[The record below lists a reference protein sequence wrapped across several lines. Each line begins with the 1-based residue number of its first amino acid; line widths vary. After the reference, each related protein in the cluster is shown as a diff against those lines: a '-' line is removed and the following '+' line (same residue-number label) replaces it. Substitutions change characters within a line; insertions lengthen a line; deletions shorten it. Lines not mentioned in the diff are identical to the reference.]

1 MKAILDS
8 LGLAAVNPGTWHGA
22 KSFEDSSASLIES
35 VNPATGDVIASV
47 RSTTST
53 EYDAL
58 IAEAQGSFETWRT
71 IPAPVRGNAV
81 RLIGDALRDN
91 KDALGSLV
99 TLEMGKIK
107 AEGDGEVQEMIDIAD
122 FAVGQS
128 RMMYG
133 NTMHSERPQHRMYE
147 QWHPLGIVGTISAFN
162 GQSRMMYGNT
172 MHSERPQHRMYE
184 QWHPLGIVGTI
195 SAFNFPVAV
204 YSWNA
209 LIAAICG
216 NINVWKPSP
225 KAALCG
231 VAVQKIVNSALAELD
246 LPPVFFQ
253 FNDGSNELAQ
263 TFVDDER
270 VNLVSFT
277 GSCAVGKKV
286 GERVTTRMGK
296 VLLELGGNNAI
307 IVDEEANLDLA
318 IPAIVFGS
326 VGTAGQ
332 RCTTTRRVLVHE
344 SRFEELKNT
353 LVKAYS
359 QVKIGDPLDENT
371 LMGPLIDD
379 SAIARVE
386 AACAAVRESGGEV
399 LCGGERIDGPG
410 HFITPAIAVA
420 KNDWDIVQT
429 ETFGPI
435 LYLIP
440 YSTLDEALAMQ
451 NGVVQGLSSAIFT
464 DNLQKAEYFL
474 SHAGSD
480 CGIANVNIGTS
491 GAEIGGAFGGEKE
504 TGGGREAGS
513 DSWKAYMRR
522 QTNTINWSTE
532 LPLAQG
538 ISFDL

>member
-1 MKAILDS
+1 MKDILDR
-8 LGLAAVNPGTWHGA
+8 LGLGATNPGTWYGA
-22 KSFEDSSASLIES
+22 ESSATESAGLIDS
-35 VNPATGDVIASV
+35 INPATGEVIASV
-47 RSTTST
+47 YSTSLPD
-53 EYDAL
+53 YDRMIDMAR
-58 IAEAQGSFETWRT
+58 ESFKTWRM

-81 RLIGDALRDN
+81 RLIGEALRDN

-128 RMMYG
+128 RMLYG
-133 NTMHSERPQHRMYE
+133 KTMHSERLQHRMYE
-147 QWHPLGIVGTISAFN
+147 QWHPLGV
-162 GQSRMMYGNT
+162 
-172 MHSERPQHRMYE
+172 
-184 QWHPLGIVGTI
+184 VGTI

-209 LIAAICG
+209 LIAAVCG
-216 NINVWKPSP
+216 NVNVWKPSP

-231 VAVQKIVNSALAELD
+231 VAVQKIINEALANED
-246 LPPVFFQ
+246 LPPVFFL

-263 TFVDDER
+263 TFVDDKR
-270 VNLVSFT
+270 VDLVSFT

-286 GERVTTRMGK
+286 GERVTARMGK

-318 IPAIVFGS
+318 IPSIVFGS

-332 RCTTTRRVLVHE
+332 RCTTTRRVIVHD
-344 SRFEELKNT
+344 SRFEELKT
-353 LVKAYS
+353 ALVNAYG
-359 QVKIGDPLDENT
+359 QVRIGDPLNADT
-371 LMGPLIDD
+371 LMGPLIDE
-379 SAIARVE
+379 SAIERVE
-386 AACAAVRESGGEV
+386 AACQAVRDAGGEI

-410 HFITPAIAVA
+410 NFISPAIAVA

-440 YSTLDEALAMQ
+440 YSDLDDAIAMQ

-474 SHAGSD
+474 SHGGSD

-513 DSWKAYMRR
+513 DSWRAYMRR